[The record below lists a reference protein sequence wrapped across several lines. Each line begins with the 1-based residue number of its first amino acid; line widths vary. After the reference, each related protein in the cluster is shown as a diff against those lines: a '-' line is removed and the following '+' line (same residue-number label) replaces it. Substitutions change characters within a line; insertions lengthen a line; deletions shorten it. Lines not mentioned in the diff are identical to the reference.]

1 MKYTS
6 FMAACR
12 QCISVFYLLLRQ
24 CIGFCCRVFKI
35 KTGSFETRFFAL
47 LWLPWLAAAR
57 VAATTTLSA
66 ACALSAPI
74 RNFAIVR
81 RALLQARPR
90 RGTVLSAG
98 IRPTSQPHGCYYPS
112 LRRGGAHGVN
122 RTASVARL
130 RHKRGRALRTLKE
143 IFITGSAR
151 PTRLLGRPCRQRR
164 QDFTGHSRHSC
175 GGAVCTEERE

>member
-1 MKYTS
+1 
-6 FMAACR
+6 MAACR

-24 CIGFCCRVFKI
+24 CIGFCCRVFRT
-35 KTGSFETRFFAL
+35 KTGVFETRFFAL

-57 VAATTTLSA
+57 VAATKTLSA

-81 RALLQARPR
+81 RAVRQARPR

-98 IRPTSQPHGCYYPS
+98 TRPTSQPHGCYYPS

>member
-1 MKYTS
+1 
-6 FMAACR
+6 MAACR

-24 CIGFCCRVFKI
+24 CIGFCCRVFRI
-35 KTGSFETRFFAL
+35 KTGVFETRFFAL

-74 RNFAIVR
+74 RNFATVR

-98 IRPTSQPHGCYYPS
+98 TRPTSQPHGCYYPS